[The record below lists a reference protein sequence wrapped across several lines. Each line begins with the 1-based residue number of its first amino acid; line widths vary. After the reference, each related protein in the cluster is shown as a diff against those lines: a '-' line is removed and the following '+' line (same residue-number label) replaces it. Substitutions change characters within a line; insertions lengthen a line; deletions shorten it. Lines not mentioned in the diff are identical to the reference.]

1 MNNEQA
7 KKAIEELAKNQK
19 AEDGC
24 PRCGKA
30 MKAAL
35 YTNAL
40 SRQIDIMVC
49 DRCGMDEA
57 LNAATGRPHLPF
69 EHWAFNLKGDE

>member
-1 MNNEQA
+1 MTSEKA
-7 KKAIEELAKNQK
+7 KKNIEALAKKQK

-24 PRCGKA
+24 PRCGGK
-30 MKAAL
+30 MKADL
-35 YTNAL
+35 HTNAL
-40 SRQIDIMVC
+40 SRQTDIMVC

-69 EHWAFNLKGDE
+69 EQWAFNN

>member
-1 MNNEQA
+1 MSKVMNNKEAKQA
-7 KKAIEELAKNQK
+7 IKDYIEIQS

-24 PRCGKA
+24 PRCGGA
-30 MKAAL
+30 MKADL
-35 YTNAL
+35 YSNAL

-69 EHWAFNLKGDE
+69 EQWAFNN

>member
-1 MNNEQA
+1 MNNEKA
-7 KKAIEELAKNQK
+7 KANLKEYATIQK

-30 MKAAL
+30 MKADL
-35 YTNAL
+35 HTNAL
-40 SRQIDIMVC
+40 SRQMDIMVC

-69 EHWAFNLKGDE
+69 EQWAFNN